1 MTTNDI
7 VKAAYNRKEPEN
19 MDFMEQKLYWA
30 MRSICFLYTSGECS
44 KDEATKAKEQLLA
57 SYEEQRSLWVE
68 WSRSQAAYKLLATS
82 SNAEARRIAQEVQQ
96 MFET

>member
-30 MRSICFLYTSGECS
+30 LRSVYFLFESGDTPKE
-44 KDEATKAKEQLLA
+44 EAARAKENLIT
-57 SYEEQRSLWVE
+57 SYEKARKAWAN
-68 WSRSQAAYKLLATS
+68 WMKGQAACKLLSTS
-82 SNAEARRIAQEVQQ
+82 TNAEARRIAREVQQ
-96 MFET
+96 MFE

>member
-30 MRSICFLYTSGECS
+30 LRSIYFLFESGDTPKE
-44 KDEATKAKEQLLA
+44 EAARAKEQLLA

-82 SNAEARRIAQEVQQ
+82 SNAEVRRIAQEVKQ
-96 MFET
+96 MFEE

>member
-19 MDFMEQKLYWA
+19 MDFMEQKLYWTL
-30 MRSICFLYTSGECS
+30 RFIYFLFESGDTPKE
-44 KDEATKAKEQLLA
+44 EAAKAKKQLLA
-57 SYEEQRSLWVE
+57 SYEKQRSLWVE

-82 SNAEARRIAQEVQQ
+82 SNAEARRIAREVQQ
-96 MFET
+96 MFK

>member
-30 MRSICFLYTSGECS
+30 MRSICFLYTYGELSS
-44 KDEATKAKEQLLA
+44 KSQL
-57 SYEEQRSLWVE
+57 SKREPY
-68 WSRSQAAYKLLATS
+68 
-82 SNAEARRIAQEVQQ
+82 
-96 MFET
+96 

>member
-30 MRSICFLYTSGECS
+30 MRSICFLYT
-44 KDEATKAKEQLLA
+44 
-57 SYEEQRSLWVE
+57 YW
-68 WSRSQAAYKLLATS
+68 
-82 SNAEARRIAQEVQQ
+82 
-96 MFET
+96 